1 MGKTL
6 VMHVDDA
13 PWVYGAAPKPGEQ
26 VRYAE
31 QLFGDLESG
40 PWVHII
46 SMMQPGYTAA
56 VHCHS
61 QDEVIYVLE
70 GEMILSGRAYPTGT
84 VRFIEKETDY
94 GFTVGPHGLRFL
106 EMRPGR
112 AQYKRQGGEWGVFVD
127 H

>member
-6 VMHVDDA
+6 VMHVDEA
-13 PWVYGAAPKPGEQ
+13 PWAYGAAPKAGER

-31 QLFGDLESG
+31 QLFDDLESG

-46 SMMQPGYTAA
+46 TMMEPGYAA
-56 VHCHS
+56 DVHCHS
-61 QDEVIYVLE
+61 EDEVIYIVE
-70 GEMILSGRAYPTGT
+70 GEMIMDGRSHGPGT
-84 VRFIEKETDY
+84 VIFMQRATDY
-94 GFTVGPHGLRFL
+94 GFTVGPQGVRFL

-112 AQYKRQGGEWGVFVD
+112 ARYRRQGGEWGVFVD

>member
-6 VMHVDDA
+6 VMHMDEA
-13 PWVYGAAPKPGEQ
+13 PWIYGAAPAPGEQ

-31 QLFGDLESG
+31 QLFGDLENG

-46 SMMQPGYTAA
+46 TMMEPGYAA
-56 VHCHS
+56 DVHCHS
-61 QDEVIYVLE
+61 QDEVIYIME
-70 GEMILSGRAYPTGT
+70 GEMILNGQSHRPGT
-84 VRFIEKETDY
+84 VIFMEKETDY
-94 GFTVGPHGLRFL
+94 GFTVGPEGVRFM

-112 AQYKRQGGEWGVFVD
+112 AQYRRQGGEWGVFVD